1 MSLNHFIPQRNE
13 EALKVQYQPLFPLV
27 YDGLFGPYK
36 PVSSLRE
43 SIQKDF
49 EYLLLT
55 NPGEWPMNPDLGI
68 GVKRY
73 LFETYGS
80 PDLGK
85 IQERMRIQLER
96 YLPFPFVQLI
106 SAKFE
111 ASKEEQDRGIV
122 NLKIK
127 YAIFDDLVRMLVVT
141 REGIDIVDSEERTQ
155 VTDIARAAI
164 PKNLIS
170 SMRTVR

>member
-36 PVSSLRE
+36 PVASLRD

-73 LFETYGS
+73 LFENYGS
-80 PDLGK
+80 PEIGK

-96 YLPFPFVQLI
+96 YLPFPYVQLI

-111 ASKEEQDRGIV
+111 ASEDEQDQGIV
-122 NLKIK
+122 NLKIR
-127 YAIFDDLVRMLVVT
+127 YAILDDLVRILIVT
-141 REGIDIVDSEERTQ
+141 REGINITDTVERARFADIS
-155 VTDIARAAI
+155 RAAI
-164 PKNLIS
+164 PTNLRS
-170 SMRTVR
+170 SMRTFR